1 MEVAICAVV
10 CNFPDDEISL
20 FINTVTN
27 IRSRFELILETH
39 SSNLQ
44 NSKQYSAENLY
55 LIGDRIEPR
64 KLIVLSVRTSANSP
78 GSDRCEPWKASD
90 GYHARRVNKLNE

>member
-55 LIGDRIEPR
+55 LIGRRQLLPGLNQTMETDRTFGSNQCDLR
-64 KLIVLSVRTSANSP
+64 VRTMESQ
-78 GSDRCEPWKASD
+78 
-90 GYHARRVNKLNE
+90 